1 MVADGVR
8 VSRVGATRLLRSL
21 PALALAWPAL
31 AGAGPVAEPLA
42 SARAGLAEGD
52 LKGAV
57 KTVDAA
63 VKALPEAAAVVEPA
77 ELAALFMVQGAAWHR
92 RGEKYE
98 SKAMDSFRRALSTD
112 GEVAWDRE
120 RLGEGADWTLFEALR
135 DEVRSRPEVD
145 PKVPEKTGAAQVFI
159 DGVRVRAGDAVIQG
173 THLGQITCDD
183 ATVHGV
189 WTALDKPVDWLALCP
204 GGVDTSVV
212 VADAPEDE
220 WDGFGPDFGDA
231 DGGTDEPVAAAAPA
245 PAPPPPARRPP
256 RGVGVGVGPVALMA
270 GGGAL
275 VLGGSVTYF
284 ALVSPRVDAALAAAG
299 APASVT
305 RAQANTLTAEAEAA
319 QGLTLGLV
327 GGGVALAAGGL
338 TWTLLADAPVRPVVG
353 PRTLGL
359 VGSF

>member
-1 MVADGVR
+1 VVADGVR

-189 WTALDKPVDWLALCP
+189 WTALVGSTPAWWSRTRRR
-204 GGVDTSVV
+204 TSGTGSGRTS
-212 VADAPEDE
+212 ATRTA
-220 WDGFGPDFGDA
+220 GP
-231 DGGTDEPVAAAAPA
+231 TSRSRRRRL
-245 PAPPPPARRPP
+245 RRPP
-256 RGVGVGVGPVALMA
+256 RRP
-270 GGGAL
+270 
-275 VLGGSVTYF
+275 
-284 ALVSPRVDAALAAAG
+284 
-299 APASVT
+299 PA
-305 RAQANTLTAEAEAA
+305 
-319 QGLTLGLV
+319 
-327 GGGVALAAGGL
+327 
-338 TWTLLADAPVRPVVG
+338 G
-353 PRTLGL
+353 PRAA
-359 VGSF
+359 SAWASARWR